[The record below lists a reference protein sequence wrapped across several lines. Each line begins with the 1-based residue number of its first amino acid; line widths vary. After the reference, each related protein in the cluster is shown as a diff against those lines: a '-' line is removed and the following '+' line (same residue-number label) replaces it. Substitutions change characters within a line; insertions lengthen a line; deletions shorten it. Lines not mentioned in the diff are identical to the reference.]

1 VTNIPVRLLMPIA
14 ASAALLLAGCGYST
28 GSLMPG
34 GVQTIAVPI
43 ANNETFYRGDEFT
56 YTRFLTEN
64 LIRNTHAV
72 VQEGRCADAVLCT
85 KLINFRRVPLVQVED
100 DVVLEEGL
108 VGVVEVT
115 LTDRRSGRILTSFTL
130 ERRSEGYFVRGENL
144 DTIRAKLMRELAH
157 DTVVRLEGQSLLET
171 RGYPYGATPTG
182 AAPTTR
188 KSK

>member
-1 VTNIPVRLLMPIA
+1 
-14 ASAALLLAGCGYST
+14 
-28 GSLMPG
+28 MPG

-43 ANNETFYRGDEFT
+43 ASNETFYRGDEFV
-56 YTRFLTEN
+56 YTRSLTEN

-72 VQEGRCADAVLCT
+72 VQDRRNADALLCT
-85 KLINFRRVPLVQVED
+85 KLVNMRRLPLVEVED

-108 VGVVEVT
+108 VGTVEVS

-144 DTIRAKLMRELAH
+144 DTVRAKLMRELAH
-157 DTVVRLEGQSLLET
+157 DTVVRLEGQSLLDT
-171 RGYPYGATPTG
+171 RGYPYGAY
-182 AAPTTR
+182 PTTR